1 MPCAAVASSPI
12 VRSLS
17 SQPALHA
24 QLHWLAGV
32 AAAQTRAC
40 SELQMASAYHSACG
54 SPGQRCARPATQHS
68 TQRGGGQGG
77 LSKALTRP
85 MPLAVPPGCS
95 VSPLSETRR
104 GAAAHIEVQ
113 LVLVARR
120 GVRSTHHVGCR
131 ELQCN
136 SQSVFGEGSVAN
148 VPLDIAASH
157 ERVANSQQSR
167 PNCVAA
173 SQDHRCCSTTPHSTI
188 GRQWAFHRLPD
199 ETPHDTSAHPARPRL
214 LGAIGFL
221 LGCLLF
227 MK

>member
-136 SQSVFGEGSVAN
+136 SQSVFGEGSVAMCRWILQLHTN
-148 VPLDIAASH
+148 VLRIHSSRAPTVLLHRKTTDVAQPL
-157 ERVANSQQSR
+157 
-167 PNCVAA
+167 P
-173 SQDHRCCSTTPHSTI
+173 TP
-188 GRQWAFHRLPD
+188 P
-199 ETPHDTSAHPARPRL
+199 
-214 LGAIGFL
+214 
-221 LGCLLF
+221 
-227 MK
+227 

>member
-1 MPCAAVASSPI
+1 VSARAVADGRRWAAGRATPGLTQAMPCAAVASSPI

-24 QLHWLAGV
+24 QLHWQAGV

-136 SQSVFGEGSVAN
+136 SQSVFGEGSALCRWILQLHTIVLRIHSCRAATVLLHRKTTDVAQ
-148 VPLDIAASH
+148 PL
-157 ERVANSQQSR
+157 
-167 PNCVAA
+167 P
-173 SQDHRCCSTTPHSTI
+173 TP
-188 GRQWAFHRLPD
+188 P
-199 ETPHDTSAHPARPRL
+199 
-214 LGAIGFL
+214 
-221 LGCLLF
+221 
-227 MK
+227 

>member
-24 QLHWLAGV
+24 QLHWQAGV

-136 SQSVFGEGSVAN
+136 SQSVFGEGSALCRWILQLHTIVLRIHSCRAATVLLHRKTTDVAQ
-148 VPLDIAASH
+148 PL
-157 ERVANSQQSR
+157 
-167 PNCVAA
+167 P
-173 SQDHRCCSTTPHSTI
+173 TP
-188 GRQWAFHRLPD
+188 P
-199 ETPHDTSAHPARPRL
+199 
-214 LGAIGFL
+214 
-221 LGCLLF
+221 
-227 MK
+227 